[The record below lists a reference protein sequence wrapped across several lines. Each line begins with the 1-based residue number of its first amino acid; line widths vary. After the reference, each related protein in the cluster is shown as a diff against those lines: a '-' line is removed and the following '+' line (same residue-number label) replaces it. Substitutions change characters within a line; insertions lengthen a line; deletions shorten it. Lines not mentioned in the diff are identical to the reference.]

1 MIKMTENT
9 DILETIIIGSGPA
22 GFTAAI
28 YAARA
33 EMNPLM
39 ITGLELGGQLTTT
52 TEVENFPGYPDGIN
66 GPEMM
71 IQLQKQAE
79 KFGTQVIIDTVS
91 EVKLGKN
98 VGDKHVVKTISGKE
112 FKTKTIIIS
121 TGASAKYL
129 GKDFEKTY
137 RGGGVSAC
145 ATCDGFFYRGKN
157 VVVVGGGDTAAE
169 EATYLAKICKT
180 VYMVVRKDYLKASKI
195 MQERVDLTTNIVL
208 MYNTELQD
216 LKGDNNLVS
225 QAVVIDNL
233 NNEEKVLDVDGI
245 FIAIGHKPNTEI
257 FKGKLE
263 MDETGYLYVKPF
275 STETNIP
282 GVFAAGDVA
291 DKKYRQAITAAG
303 AGCMAALD
311 AEKYVSSL
319 DHHKI

>member
-33 EMNPLM
+33 EMKPLM

-52 TEVENFPGYPDGIN
+52 TEVENFPGYPDGIT

-91 EVKLGKN
+91 EVELGKN
-98 VGDKHVVKTISGKE
+98 VGDIHVVKAISGKE

-208 MYNTELQD
+208 MYNTELKD

-263 MDETGYLYVKPF
+263 MDETGYLHVKPF

-319 DHHKI
+319 DHH

>member
-1 MIKMTENT
+1 M
-9 DILETIIIGSGPA
+9 
-22 GFTAAI
+22 
-28 YAARA
+28 
-33 EMNPLM
+33 
-39 ITGLELGGQLTTT
+39 
-52 TEVENFPGYPDGIN
+52 
-66 GPEMM
+66 
-71 IQLQKQAE
+71 
-79 KFGTQVIIDTVS
+79 
-91 EVKLGKN
+91 
-98 VGDKHVVKTISGKE
+98 
-112 FKTKTIIIS
+112 
-121 TGASAKYL
+121 
-129 GKDFEKTY
+129 
-137 RGGGVSAC
+137 
-145 ATCDGFFYRGKN
+145 
-157 VVVVGGGDTAAE
+157 VVVGGGDTAAE

-180 VYMVVRKDYLKASKI
+180 VYMLVRKDYLKASKI

-263 MDETGYLYVKPF
+263 MDETGYLHVKPF

-319 DHHKI
+319 DHH

>member
-52 TEVENFPGYPDGIN
+52 TEVENFPGYPDGIT

-91 EVKLGKN
+91 EVVLGKN
-98 VGDKHVVKTISGKE
+98 VGDIHIVKTISGKE

-263 MDETGYLYVKPF
+263 MDETGYLHVKPF

-319 DHHKI
+319 DHH

>member
-1 MIKMTENT
+1 MIKITENK
-9 DILETIIIGSGPA
+9 DILEVIIIGSGPA

-28 YAARA
+28 YTARA
-33 EMNPLM
+33 GMNPLI

-52 TEVENFPGYPDGIN
+52 TEVENFPGYPEGIT

-71 IQLQKQAE
+71 VQLQKQAE
-79 KFGTQVIIDTVS
+79 KFGTQVIMDTVS
-91 EVKLGKN
+91 EVELGEN
-98 VGDKHVVKTISGKE
+98 IGDIHSVKTISGKAY
-112 FKTKTIIIS
+112 KAKTIIIS

-137 RGGGVSAC
+137 IGGGVSAC

-157 VVVVGGGDTAAE
+157 VVVIGGGDTAVE

-180 VYMVVRKDYLKASKI
+180 VFMVVRKDHLKASKI
-195 MQERVDLTTNIVL
+195 MQERINLTPNIVL
-208 MYNTELQD
+208 MYNTELKD
-216 LKGDNNLVS
+216 LKGENNLVS
-225 QAVVIDNL
+225 QAVIVN
-233 NNEEKVLDVDGI
+233 NQTNEEKVLEVDGI

-257 FKGKLE
+257 FKGKLD
-263 MDETGYLYVKPF
+263 MDETGYLNVKPF

-311 AEKYVSSL
+311 AEKYLSSL
-319 DHHKI
+319 DHQ